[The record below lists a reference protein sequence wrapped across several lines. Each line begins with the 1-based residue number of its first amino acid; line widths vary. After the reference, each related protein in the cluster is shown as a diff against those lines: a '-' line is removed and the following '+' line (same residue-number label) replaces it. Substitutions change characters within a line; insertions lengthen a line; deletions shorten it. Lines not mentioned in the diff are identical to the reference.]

1 MVTLHISFR
10 RNENSQPET
19 ISSEYPNINI
29 TPVLFS
35 PGHEVELS
43 SEAPFIAQKIWDD
56 IDCYV
61 QEHVLAS
68 SVTCVI
74 EFPNGRRILLPTDII
89 NAKHDTSALN
99 S

>member
-10 RNENSQPET
+10 RDVNSQPET

-43 SEAPFIAQKIWDD
+43 SETPFIAQKIWDD
-56 IDCYV
+56 IDYYA

-68 SVTCVI
+68 SVTCVM
-74 EFPNGRRILLPTDII
+74 EFPDGTSIVLPADMI
-89 NAKHDTSALN
+89 NEKHNTTVQN